1 MTWIEFDTG
10 TGFAAGGMGMNVIF
24 MPRVVMDAPI
34 LQGDCPA
41 EWSTC
46 TELDRDPRC
55 IHDVNHYYK
64 ALGFRWPYT
73 GISRRDLGNA
83 WRERQ
88 EDRYATYAFSR
99 LLDPEIRRHYDRAPF
114 FMQVV
119 DAYVLEL
126 VKRAA
131 NQDLSDA
138 AARGEDLDINSLM
151 RDYGVE
157 PGEPVVDDEEPLADD
172 EGKPSGAAEGEDT
185 PEPWGWGYYTWRSG
199 CDDRDRL
206 GRWQRLLLAALGAR
220 GLRIKLAL
228 GFAGHL
234 DCGQFVTRVGQTLV
248 CFLADGV
255 EPDEGLAAE
264 AAFDVI
270 TCNQT

>member
-1 MTWIEFDTG
+1 MTWFEFGNSTFASG
-10 TGFAAGGMGMNVIF
+10 TSTLNVVM
-24 MPRVVMDAPI
+24 MPRIVMDAPI
-34 LQGDCPA
+34 LQGDSPA

-46 TELDRDPRC
+46 TDLDLLARN

-64 ALGFRWPYT
+64 ALGFSWPYT
-73 GISRRDLGNA
+73 GITRRDLGNA
-83 WRERQ
+83 WRTRQ
-88 EDRYATYAFSR
+88 DDRYATYAFSR

-114 FMQVV
+114 FMQVI

-131 NQDLSDA
+131 NQDLADA
-138 AARGEDLDINSLM
+138 AAQGEALDIDELM
-151 RDYGVE
+151 RHYGV
-157 PGEPVVDDEEPLADD
+157 GSNEPVVDEEDPLADD
-172 EGKPSGAAEGEDT
+172 EGNPSSDAEGEDT
-185 PEPWGWGYYTWRSG
+185 PEPWRWGYYTWRSG

-255 EPDEGLAAE
+255 EPDEELAAE
-264 AAFDVI
+264 AAADVI
-270 TCNQT
+270 TRNQT